1 MPCVCE
7 VPLHQPQDRQTA
19 GSGRAVSGIHKYRRF
34 DHGARMPPAA
44 RQRKPHQLTSA
55 QHLSLPEPKEDVSME
70 RRVFGVTPRLLQ
82 G

>member
-19 GSGRAVSGIHKYRRF
+19 GSGRAVSGIRKYRSL

-44 RQRKPHQLTSA
+44 RDKVNHTSI
-55 QHLSLPEPKEDVSME
+55 
-70 RRVFGVTPRLLQ
+70 LLLNT
-82 G
+82 